1 MKQKSLLVASTIA
14 EVSGLVGTV
23 APYKVTPIND
33 NWNVLIT
40 GVGMV
45 PTVFHLSQAL
55 HEEKYLRIMNIGL
68 AGAINRNLLL
78 EEVVNVIDDEF
89 AFWGSEDND
98 DYLSVFDLNLQKVDE
113 SPFTNR
119 KLIPLA
125 TDFSIATYK
134 KVHGLT
140 VQTVTGSSNSL
151 LKLNKY
157 YAADIESMEG
167 AAVFY
172 VANQFG
178 IPALQLRAISNY
190 VEPRNRKSWRMKEA
204 LSALFDAVRNLIA

>member
-1 MKQKSLLVASTIA
+1 
-14 EVSGLVGTV
+14 
-23 APYKVTPIND
+23 
-33 NWNVLIT
+33 
-40 GVGMV
+40 
-45 PTVFHLSQAL
+45 
-55 HEEKYLRIMNIGL
+55 MNIGL

-78 EEVVNVIDDEF
+78 EEVVNVIDDEI

>member
-14 EVSGLVGTV
+14 EVSGLCS
-23 APYKVTPIND
+23 PFDLYKVTPLNE
-33 NWNVLIT
+33 NWNVLVT

-45 PTVFHLSQAL
+45 QTVFHLSQAL
-55 HEEKYLRIMNIGL
+55 QKDEYLRIMNIGL

-98 DYLSVFDLNLQKVDE
+98 DYLSVFDLNLHTADE
-113 SPFTNR
+113 TPFTNR
-119 KLIPLA
+119 KLVPLP

-157 YAADIESMEG
+157 YTADIESMEG

-190 VEPRNRKSWRMKEA
+190 VEPRNRESWKIKEA
-204 LSALFDAVRNLIA
+204 LTGLIDAVRPLIA

>member
-14 EVSGLVGTV
+14 EVSGLYSPID
-23 APYKVTPIND
+23 PYKVTPLNE
-33 NWNVLIT
+33 NWNVLVT

-45 PTVFHLSQAL
+45 QTVFHLSQAL
-55 HEEKYLRIMNIGL
+55 QKEKYLRILNIGL

-89 AFWGSEDND
+89 AFWGSEDHD
-98 DYLSVFDLNLQKVDE
+98 DYLSVFDLNLQMADE
-113 SPFTNR
+113 PPFANK
-119 KLIPLA
+119 KLIPLP
-125 TDFSIATYK
+125 TDFSIATCK

-140 VQTVTGSSNSL
+140 VQTVTGSSTSL

-157 YAADIESMEG
+157 YEADIESMEG

-178 IPALQLRAISNY
+178 ISALQLRAISNF
-190 VEPRNRKSWRMKEA
+190 VEPRNRESWKIKEA
-204 LSALFDAVRNLIA
+204 LTVLIDAVRPLIT